1 MNKKSF
7 VSNYF
12 YNMISEVLAILVPLI
27 TTPYVSRVLNPTEIG
42 NYGFT
47 SGVVSYFGIV
57 AALGTAN
64 YAKRELA
71 YVQNDA
77 IERSKVFWEILILR
91 AITTS
96 CAFVLYLG
104 FMHITSSDLK
114 LLYKIQI
121 ITVLSW
127 YCDIS
132 WLFGGMEDFKVVSMR
147 NTLIKSLGM
156 ILIFVFV
163 RNCHDTWKYTAILSG
178 SLLIGNLTAVPYMK
192 KYIVKIPVRSLRIF
206 KHMRG
211 VLIMFASV
219 VAVQLYTVLD
229 QTMLGRMVNTTEVGY
244 YTQAQKIIRVALTII
259 SSFALVLLPR
269 IATLYKENN
278 KKEME
283 KYWRISIDYLFML
296 SMPMMIGCV
305 ACADQFVPL
314 FYGPGYEP
322 VSLLLIVLS
331 VLFVILGSGQIL
343 GTLLTAIDM
352 QKNATVAVS
361 LGAGVNICLNLILIR
376 RYHAV
381 GAAASSVVAE
391 SLVTFIQLL
400 YLKNSFDFSYAL
412 KSIVRYSVPSLIMVI
427 AILLIKQLP
436 INGWISFIVQV
447 SSGVIIYFMILILR
461 KDPMIFDL
469 MGKLNN
475 KLKRKKADECT

>member
-1 MNKKSF
+1 MQEMKKKSF

-12 YNMISEVLAILVPLI
+12 YNMISEVLTILVPMI
-27 TTPYVSRVLNPTEIG
+27 TTPYVSRVLNATEIG

-47 SGVVSYFGIV
+47 SGIVSYFGIA
-57 AALGTAN
+57 AALGTVN

-77 IERSKVFWEILILR
+77 EKRSTVFWEILILR

-104 FMHITSSDLK
+104 FVHITSSDLK

-147 NTLIKSLGM
+147 NTFIKTLGM
-156 ILIFVFV
+156 ILIFIFV
-163 RNCHDTWKYTAILSG
+163 KNSHDVWKYTAILSG
-178 SLLIGNLTAVPYMK
+178 SLLIGNLTAVPYAK
-192 KYIVKIPVRSLRIF
+192 KYIIKIPIRSLHIS
-206 KHMRG
+206 KHMSG
-211 VLIMFASV
+211 ILIMFASV

-259 SSFALVLLPR
+259 SSFALVMLPR

-278 KKEME
+278 KIEME

-296 SMPMMIGCV
+296 SLPMMVGCII
-305 ACADQFVPL
+305 CADQFVPL

-322 VSLLLIVLS
+322 VSSLLIVLS
-331 VLFVILGSGQIL
+331 ILFVILGSGQIL

-352 QKNATVAVS
+352 QKYATIAVS
-361 LGAGVNICLNLILIR
+361 LGAVVNICLNLLLIR

-381 GAAASSVVAE
+381 GAAAASVVAE

-400 YLKNSFDFSYAL
+400 YLKKSFDFSYAL
-412 KSIVRYSVPSLIMVI
+412 GSILRYSVPSLIMAFVI
-427 AILLIKQLP
+427 ILIKQLP
-436 INGWISFIVQV
+436 INGWISLIVQV
-447 SSGVIIYFMILILR
+447 ILGVLTYFTILILR
-461 KDPMIFDL
+461 KDSMIFDL
-469 MGKLNN
+469 TGKLMNRF
-475 KLKRKKADECT
+475 KRGKDR